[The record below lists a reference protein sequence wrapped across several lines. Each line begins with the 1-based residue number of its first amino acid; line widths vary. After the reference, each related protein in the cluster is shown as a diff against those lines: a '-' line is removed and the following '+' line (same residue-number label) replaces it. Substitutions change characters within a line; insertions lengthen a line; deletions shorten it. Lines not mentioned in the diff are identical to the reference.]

1 MAKVPEDQSDV
12 QRRMAMPKG
21 AELKNQVVQA
31 ASERLLGAER
41 RIPNVV
47 GFGHGV
53 KWTNNRPT
61 GKDALLVF
69 VEQKVDVPSS
79 ERVPKEIQGKPTDV
93 VPVGTVMAQ
102 QLMRERTGVER
113 DGMGMDG
120 EAGHLG
126 GAQRA
131 LLRLPE
137 REQGRLLLDGLAGQ
151 EVEVGVE
158 TLAKRA
164 RPARGGYSVGHFKIT
179 AGTIATCVYD
189 FLPGATV
196 NPPAPGIGVPSKF
209 YILSNNHVLA
219 NSNAAAIG
227 DPILQPGPFDGGT
240 DPADRIARLSRFVPI
255 TFEPPVPRASHRN
268 LVDAAIA
275 EGEFHDL
282 EREVYWS
289 GVAKGWYPRARL
301 KVGDRVK
308 KTGRTTNYTLGRV
321 IATNATI
328 DVNYGGGK
336 VARFLDQIVT
346 TNISAGGDSGSLVLS
361 SAPGSQAGTHDDFA
375 VGLLFAG
382 SPQVTI
388 VNHYEHVRALLRIEV
403 YP

>member
-1 MAKVPEDQSDV
+1 MAIPEGVELD
-12 QRRMAMPKG
+12 G
-21 AELKNQVVQA
+21 AVVQTA
-31 ASERLLGAER
+31 TERLLDPDR
-41 RIPNVV
+41 RPPNVI

-53 KWTNNRPT
+53 KWTGNQPT

-69 VEQKVDVPSS
+69 VEQKLDVPKAD
-79 ERVPKEIQGKPTDV
+79 RVPAEIAGKQTDV
-93 VPVGTVMAQ
+93 VAIGTVMAQ
-102 QLMRERTGVER
+102 QLLRERASTEPRDGIGEPTQLGSPQRAVLRFAER
-113 DGMGMDG
+113 D
-120 EAGHLG
+120 
-126 GAQRA
+126 
-131 LLRLPE
+131 
-137 REQGRLLLDGLAGQ
+137 QGRLAEGLAGQ
-151 EVEVGVE
+151 ELEVGVQA
-158 TLAKRA
+158 LARRA
-164 RPARGGYSVGHFKIT
+164 RPARGGYSVGHVKIT

-196 NPPAPGIGVPSKF
+196 NPPAPGMGTPSKF
-209 YILSNNHVLA
+209 YVLSNNHVLA
-219 NSNAAAIG
+219 NSNDASVG

-255 TFEPPVPRASHRN
+255 TFEPPVPRALHRN
-268 LVDAAIA
+268 LVDAAVA

-289 GVAKGWYPRARL
+289 GVSRGWYQRARL
-301 KVGDRVK
+301 RVGDRVK
-308 KTGRTTNYTLGRV
+308 KTGRTTNFTLGRV

-328 DVNYGGGK
+328 DVNYGGGR

-361 SAPGSQAGTHDDFA
+361 SAPGSQPGTQDDFA

-382 SPQVTI
+382 SPQATI
-388 VNHYEHVRALLRIEV
+388 VNHFEHVRALLRIEV

>member
-1 MAKVPEDQSDV
+1 MSMPTEEKMVLTAADAAALEGAHTRAVSELLDAEVPK
-12 QRRMAMPKG
+12 A
-21 AELKNQVVQA
+21 
-31 ASERLLGAER
+31 
-41 RIPNVV
+41 NVV
-47 GFGHGV
+47 GAALGV
-53 KWTNNRPT
+53 KWKDGEPT
-61 GKDALLVF
+61 GEPAVVVLVSH
-69 VEQKVDVPSS
+69 KAA
-79 ERVPKEIQGKPTDV
+79 KEELRKEDLIPAKIGEIKTDV
-93 VPVGTVMAQ
+93 LEIGFPIAEQLRTPQQVRPEEPGNGVMPS
-102 QLMRERTGVER
+102 LEE
-113 DGMGMDG
+113 
-120 EAGHLG
+120 
-126 GAQRA
+126 
-131 LLRLPE
+131 
-137 REQGRLLLDGLAGQ
+137 EQYAALAGALM
-151 EVEVGVE
+151 
-158 TLAKRA
+158 LARRT
-164 RPARGGYSVGHFKIT
+164 RPAKGGYSVGHYHIT

-189 FLPGATV
+189 ILPGGTTS
-196 NPPAPGIGVPSKF
+196 PPVLGLGTPPRYYV
-209 YILSNNHVLA
+209 LSNNHVLA
-219 NSNAAAIG
+219 NTNNANIG
-227 DPILQPGPFDGGT
+227 DPILQPGPYDGGT

-282 EREVYWS
+282 EREVYWT
-289 GVAKGWYPRARL
+289 GVAEGWYPRARL

>member
-1 MAKVPEDQSDV
+1 
-12 QRRMAMPKG
+12 MPQG
-21 AELKNQVVQA
+21 AELDGAVVQA
-31 ASERLLGAER
+31 ATERLLDPDR
-41 RIPNVV
+41 RPPNVI

-53 KWTNNRPT
+53 KWTNNQPT

-69 VEQKVDVPSS
+69 VEQKLDVAEA
-79 ERVPKEIQGKPTDV
+79 ERVPAELAGKQTDV
-93 VPVGTVMAQ
+93 VAIGTVMAQ
-102 QLMRERTGVER
+102 QLLRERAGAEPRDGIGEPTQLGSPQRAVLRFSER
-113 DGMGMDG
+113 D
-120 EAGHLG
+120 
-126 GAQRA
+126 QS
-131 LLRLPE
+131 RLVE
-137 REQGRLLLDGLAGQ
+137 GLAGQ
-151 EVEVGVE
+151 ELEVGVQA
-158 TLAKRA
+158 LARRA
-164 RPARGGYSVGHFKIT
+164 RPARGGYSVGHVKIT

-196 NPPAPGIGVPSKF
+196 NPPAPGTGIPTKF

-219 NSNAAAIG
+219 NSNDAHIG

-255 TFEPPVPRASHRN
+255 TFEPPVARALHRN
-268 LVDAAIA
+268 LVDAAVA

-289 GVAKGWYPRARL
+289 GVPRGWYQRARL
-301 KVGDRVK
+301 RVGDRVK
-308 KTGRTTNYTLGRV
+308 KTGRTTNFTLGRV

-328 DVNYGGGK
+328 DVNYGSGRI
-336 VARFLDQIVT
+336 ARFLDQIVT

-361 SAPGSQAGTHDDFA
+361 SAPGSQPGTQDDFA

-382 SPQVTI
+382 SPQATI
-388 VNHYEHVRALLRIEV
+388 VNHFEHVRALLRIEV

>member
-1 MAKVPEDQSDV
+1 MAKTPSEKSS
-12 QRRMAMPKG
+12 QRQHEAMPEG
-21 AELKNQVVQA
+21 AEFGTGVAKA
-31 ASERLLGAER
+31 AA
-41 RIPNVV
+41 
-47 GFGHGV
+47 
-53 KWTNNRPT
+53 
-61 GKDALLVF
+61 
-69 VEQKVDVPSS
+69 
-79 ERVPKEIQGKPTDV
+79 ERVPAEIGGKQTDV
-93 VPVGTVMAQ
+93 VAIGTVMAQ
-102 QLMRERTGVER
+102 QLLRDRTPLDHDGVSGEPKQLGSSQRAVLRVPER
-113 DGMGMDG
+113 D
-120 EAGHLG
+120 
-126 GAQRA
+126 Q
-131 LLRLPE
+131 LRF
-137 REQGRLLLDGLAGQ
+137 LDGLAGQ
-151 EVEVGVE
+151 ELEVGVQA
-158 TLAKRA
+158 LAKRA
-164 RPARGGYSVGHFKIT
+164 RPARGGYSVGHVNIT

-196 NPPAPGIGVPSKF
+196 NPPAPGIGIPTKF
-209 YILSNNHVLA
+209 YLLSNNHVLA
-219 NSNAAAIG
+219 NSNHAMIG

-275 EGEFHDL
+275 EAEFHDL
-282 EREVYWS
+282 EREVDWS

-346 TNISAGGDSGSLVLS
+346 TSMSAGGDSGSLVLS
-361 SAPGSQAGTHDDFA
+361 SAPGSQPGTQDDFA

-388 VNHYEHVRALLRIEV
+388 LNHFEHVRALLRIEV